1 MSLIF
6 ATLAFA
12 AAEPVAEVPTP
23 ENEITVIA
31 NKLRSWRGRWKFSGE
46 AVTCKTK
53 RSTGDKAID
62 AIGCDAMIQCIA
74 PIAPQFEAIENSK
87 LPKDEKN
94 RRGNA
99 LLQEA
104 RIGECVSGKRDA
116 GIAALAERRRS
127 KRS

>member
-1 MSLIF
+1 MSVLV
-6 ATLAFA
+6 ATLALA
-12 AAEPVAEVPTP
+12 AAQPVAEPPV

-31 NKLRSWRGRWKFSGE
+31 KKLRSWRGRWKFSGD

-62 AIGCDAMIQCIA
+62 AIGCDAMVQCIA
-74 PIAPQFEAIENSK
+74 PIAPQFDAIENSK

-94 RRGNA
+94 RRANA

-104 RIGECVSGKRDA
+104 RIGECVSAKRDA
-116 GIAALAERRRS
+116 GIAALAQHRRS
-127 KRS
+127 KLS

>member
-1 MSLIF
+1 MLSL
-6 ATLAFA
+6 LALALA
-12 AAEPVAEVPTP
+12 AAEPVAEPPVD
-23 ENEITVIA
+23 NEIEVIGRR
-31 NKLRSWRGRWKFSGE
+31 LREWRGRWKFSGD

-62 AIGCDAMIQCIA
+62 AIGCDAMVQCIA
-74 PIAPQFEAIENSK
+74 PIAPQFDAIETSK
-87 LPKDEKN
+87 LPKDEMN

-104 RIGECVSGKRDA
+104 RIGECVAAKREA
-116 GIAALAERRRS
+116 GIAALAEQRRS